1 MSEKKLNIRDIARL
15 SGVSPSTVSRVFNG
29 SEKISDKTKEQVF
42 QVINKYEFKPNTA
55 ARNLA
60 INKTYNI
67 GIIIPQNDTT
77 IYSSN
82 FFHEALN
89 GACSQFSQ
97 YGYNALIS
105 SGYPT
110 ELDAIKR
117 LISTSCIDGI
127 LLLRSTVN
135 DPIIKYLY
143 EKKFP
148 FVVIGTCIE
157 NSHIYSVD
165 NDNAKAA
172 YDLALHIYS
181 TGKRR
186 IAFIGS
192 SDNSVFIVK
201 RLEGYKKL
209 LKENGID
216 YKPEY
221 IKLGFVTE
229 DYGYYSMR
237 EMLDSGTPP
246 DAVMVMDESICV
258 GVMKAI
264 NEYGLKVP
272 DEIAVACFNE
282 SAYTRYSKPSLTTV
296 SLNFY
301 QLGSCAA
308 KTILSLLKSEKLEEG
323 CRFVSH
329 LITIRESTRIY

>member
-1 MSEKKLNIRDIARL
+1 MSEKRLNIRDIAKL
-15 SGVSPSTVSRVFNG
+15 SGVSASTVSRVLNG
-29 SEKISDKTKEQVF
+29 SEKISEKTRKQVF
-42 QVINKYEFKPNTA
+42 EVINKYGFKPNMV

-77 IYSSN
+77 IYSSS

-89 GACSQFSQ
+89 GACSVFSQ
-97 YGYNALIS
+97 HGYNALIS

-127 LLLRSTVN
+127 LLLRSIVN

-143 EKKFP
+143 DEKFP

-157 NSHIYSVD
+157 NPHIYSVD
-165 NDNAKAA
+165 NDNVKAA
-172 YDLALHIYS
+172 YDLALHLYS

-192 SDNSVFIVK
+192 SDTSVFIVK

-209 LKENGID
+209 LTEKGID
-216 YKPEY
+216 YNPEY
-221 IKLGFVTE
+221 IKLGLVTE
-229 DYGYYSMR
+229 DYGYEAMR
-237 EMLDSGTPP
+237 EMLDSKTPP

-258 GVMKAI
+258 GVMKTI
-264 NEYGLKVP
+264 NEYGLRVP
-272 DEIAVACFNE
+272 EQIAVACFNE

-301 QLGSCAA
+301 QLGSFAA
-308 KTILSLLKSEKLEEG
+308 KTILSLLQGEKVEEG
-323 CRFVSH
+323 CRYVSH
-329 LITIRESTRIY
+329 LITIRESTRS